1 MTLTR
6 RHLEQA
12 VPELSG
18 SVTVDGLEGPVD
30 IYRDSYGIPHVR
42 AGSTHDAFF
51 GQAFAAAQDRLWHM
65 QHDRLLAYGRW
76 AEYAGPD
83 ALEQDVQM
91 RRFQIG
97 PSVRLDYDH
106 LDDETRAMLRAYAAG
121 VNAFI
126 DSGPLPAEFALVDDT
141 PDRWEPWDC
150 LAVFKGRHILM
161 GVFEAK
167 LWRAKLL
174 RALGPEK
181 TAELLPGHRGDLLIV
196 PPAAEYDAD
205 GYDALPHLSDLEGA
219 IGAMRETDSGS
230 NNWALSGAR
239 TASGRPLMAGD
250 PHRALDTPNV
260 YYQNHVACPSSTPS
274 ACPSRGSR
282 ASRTSD
288 TTPTSPG
295 ASRTPWPTTRTCTS
309 SDSGT
314 ALRCSASTATGGRRS
329 RSAVR
334 C

>member
-6 RHLEQA
+6 RQLEEA

-18 SVTVDGLEGPVD
+18 SVAVDGLEGAVE

-42 AGSTHDAFF
+42 AGSTRDAFF

-65 QHDRLLAYGRW
+65 QHDRLVAYGRW

-97 PSVRLDYDH
+97 PSVRLDYEH
-106 LDDETRAMLRAYAAG
+106 LNDEARAMLEAYAAG

-126 DSGPLPAEFALVDDT
+126 DSGPLPAELALVDDA

-174 RALGPEK
+174 EAFGPGEGCRAAAGPPRRP
-181 TAELLPGHRGDLLIV
+181 AHRASGGRVRRRRIWT
-196 PPAAEYDAD
+196 PCRTSPTSKA
-205 GYDALPHLSDLEGA
+205 A
-219 IGAMRETDSGS
+219 IGAMREIDSGS
-230 NNWALSGAR
+230 NNWACPAR
-239 TASGRPLMAGD
+239 GRP
-250 PHRALDTPNV
+250 
-260 YYQNHVACPSSTPS
+260 
-274 ACPSRGSR
+274 R
-282 ASRTSD
+282 ASR
-288 TTPTSPG
+288 
-295 ASRTPWPTTRTCTS
+295 
-309 SDSGT
+309 
-314 ALRCSASTATGGRRS
+314 
-329 RSAVR
+329 
-334 C
+334 

>member
-6 RHLEQA
+6 RQLEQA

-18 SVTVDGLEGPVD
+18 SATVDGLEGAVD

-42 AGSTHDAFF
+42 AGSTGDAFF

-83 ALEQDVQM
+83 ALEQDIQM
-91 RRFQIG
+91 RRFQIA

-106 LDDETRAMLRAYAAG
+106 LNDETRAMLDAYAAG

-126 DSGPLPAEFALVDDT
+126 DSGPLPAELALVEDV
-141 PDRWEPWDC
+141 PERWEPWDC

-174 RALGPEK
+174 AALGPEK
-181 TAELLPGHRGDLLIV
+181 AAELLPGHRGDLLIV
-196 PPAAEYDAD
+196 PPATEYDGA
-205 GYDALPHLSDLEGA
+205 GYDPLPHLSDLDQA
-219 IGAMRETDSGS
+219 IGAMRETRLGQQQ
-230 NNWALSGAR
+230 LG
-239 TASGRPLMAGD
+239 
-250 PHRALDTPNV
+250 
-260 YYQNHVACPSSTPS
+260 
-274 ACPSRGSR
+274 
-282 ASRTSD
+282 
-288 TTPTSPG
+288 
-295 ASRTPWPTTRTCTS
+295 
-309 SDSGT
+309 
-314 ALRCSASTATGGRRS
+314 
-329 RSAVR
+329 AVR
-334 C
+334 LQDRVG